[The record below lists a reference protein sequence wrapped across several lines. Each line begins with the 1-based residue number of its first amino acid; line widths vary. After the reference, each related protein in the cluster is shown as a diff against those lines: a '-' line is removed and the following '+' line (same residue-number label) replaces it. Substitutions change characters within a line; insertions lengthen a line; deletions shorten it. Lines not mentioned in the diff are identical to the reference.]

1 LSEKGNVM
9 ANPMV
14 VLREELDDWAV
25 IFDPSNG
32 EGFAINPVSL
42 YIWKRLDGKHTTKD
56 ILAELSKDC
65 NNLPE
70 DAESSIDEFIQ
81 EVVKRGLAGYEI

>member
-1 LSEKGNVM
+1 MSEKGNVI

-25 IFDPSNG
+25 LFDPNTG

-42 YIWKRLDGKHTTKD
+42 YIWKRLDGKHTIQD
-56 ILAELSKDC
+56 ILAGLREDC
-65 NNLPE
+65 NDLPE

>member
-1 LSEKGNVM
+1 MSEKGNAT

-25 IFDPSNG
+25 LFDPNTG

-42 YIWKRLDGKHTTKD
+42 YIWKRLDGKHTIQD
-56 ILAELSKDC
+56 ILAELREDC

-70 DAESSIDEFIQ
+70 DAENSIDEFIQ
-81 EVVKRGLAGYEI
+81 EVVKRGLAGYEV

>member
-1 LSEKGNVM
+1 MSEKGNVT
-9 ANPMV
+9 ASPMV

-25 IFDPSNG
+25 LFDPGTG

-42 YIWKRLDGKHTTKD
+42 YIWKRLDGKHTTQD
-56 ILAELSKDC
+56 ILVELREDC
-65 NNLPE
+65 NDLPE
-70 DAESSIDEFIQ
+70 DAENSIDEFIQ